1 MWHTL
6 CARGVDLITL
16 VEPSARQHRD
26 LHQGARNMHAS
37 PSAPGKS
44 TFGNV
49 GNQIEAGT
57 RASSPGIELLGRFGY
72 AAKGAVYI
80 LIGILAVQAATG
92 QGGQTTDQTGAL
104 TRVAEL
110 PFGKVL
116 LGLLVVG
123 LLGYALWRFVQAA
136 MDTEHK
142 GTDMKGMF
150 ARSMY
155 VGIGIIYVGTALTAL
170 QLLMVNSG
178 GAGSSE
184 KTQGWT
190 AWLMSQPFG
199 IWLVGLVGVAIIA
212 NGIVQ
217 LYKAWKSS
225 FTEDLHL
232 TDVGA
237 QHADLVTKIGRAGY
251 SARGVAFMMIGGFLV
266 GAAMHSNPSEAQGL
280 DGILAT
286 LAAQPFG
293 PYLLGAVAVGLAA
306 YGVFALVEAR
316 YRRMVID

>member
-1 MWHTL
+1 MQAPT
-6 CARGVDLITL
+6 A
-16 VEPSARQHRD
+16 
-26 LHQGARNMHAS
+26 
-37 PSAPGKS
+37 APGKS
-44 TFGNV
+44 SFGDV
-49 GNQIEAGT
+49 AEDIGDSIQAGG
-57 RASSPGIELLGRFGY
+57 RAASPGIEMLGRFGY

-80 LIGILAVQAATG
+80 LIGTLAVQAAMG
-92 QGGQTTDQTGAL
+92 EGGQTTDQTGAL
-104 TRVAEL
+104 ARVAEM
-110 PFGKVL
+110 PFGKAL

-123 LLGYALWRFVQAA
+123 LLGYALWRIVQAV

-142 GTDMKGMF
+142 GTDAKGIF

-155 VGIGIIYVGTALTAL
+155 VGIGLLYVGTALSAL
-170 QLLMVNSG
+170 QLMLGNSG

-190 AWLMSQPFG
+190 AMLMAQPFG
-199 IWLVGLVGVAIIA
+199 VWLVGLAGVAVFA
-212 NGIVQ
+212 NGIAQ
-217 LYKAWKSS
+217 LFKAWKSS

-266 GAAMHSNPSEAQGL
+266 GAAMHNNPNEAQGL

-293 PYLLGAVAVGLAA
+293 PYLLGAVALGLAA